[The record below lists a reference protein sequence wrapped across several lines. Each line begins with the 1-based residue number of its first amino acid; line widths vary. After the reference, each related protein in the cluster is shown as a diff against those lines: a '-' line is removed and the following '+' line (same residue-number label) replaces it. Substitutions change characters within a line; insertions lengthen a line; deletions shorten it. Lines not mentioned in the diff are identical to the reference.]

1 MDKKYSSIISFR
13 IFIAILLS
21 ILILNFNGFSK
32 NANSINVEGNLYY
45 VAKDGSDQNPGT
57 FDLPWLTIQHAADTM
72 RAGDKVLIR
81 KGTYHE
87 HVYIVHNG
95 KDENYIVFS
104 AYPGERPVIDG
115 TGVIKSQN
123 GFVIDKSYIKIIGLE
138 MSNWNENA
146 IWIEKA
152 ECIEISDCTI
162 HHVCCGIGFADGTHH
177 FDCNRVVVH
186 HFDLYGFDASPSGGA
201 ECHHGTF
208 NDCIAYKGRDREQN
222 VDGFA
227 LGHGEQHDFVL
238 NSCESYQVFDGFDIS
253 ARNTILNRCAAYDC
267 WNSGYKLWQDEVTL
281 INCISYH
288 NDISNVELDWD
299 GIPGT
304 TTLQNCTFVDAQ
316 IYSVWIENSADFLKM
331 YNCILAGGDNI
342 GLAFEQKDASNYEG
356 DYNLFHNDNSDR
368 LIAIG
373 YTDEFSISKF
383 DEWQEYSGQDIH
395 SLNANS
401 ITEIFINPVLSNY
414 HLSENSPAIDHGTSI
429 GAPSKDYEGNPRP
442 QENGFDIGAYE
453 R

>member
-1 MDKKYSSIISFR
+1 MVPF
-13 IFIAILLS
+13 
-21 ILILNFNGFSK
+21 
-32 NANSINVEGNLYY
+32 
-45 VAKDGSDQNPGT
+45 
-57 FDLPWLTIQHAADTM
+57 
-72 RAGDKVLIR
+72 
-81 KGTYHE
+81 
-87 HVYIVHNG
+87 
-95 KDENYIVFS
+95 
-104 AYPGERPVIDG
+104 
-115 TGVIKSQN
+115 
-123 GFVIDKSYIKIIGLE
+123 
-138 MSNWNENA
+138 
-146 IWIEKA
+146 
-152 ECIEISDCTI
+152 
-162 HHVCCGIGFADGTHH
+162 
-177 FDCNRVVVH
+177 
-186 HFDLYGFDASPSGGA
+186 
-201 ECHHGTF
+201 
-208 NDCIAYKGRDREQN
+208 DCIAYKGRDREQN

-401 ITEIFINPVLSNY
+401 ITEIFINPVLSGDSFNNFSY
-414 HLSENSPAIDHGTSI
+414 SNFNFSFLISRFDFSPSIFSILSHKFMNLSI
-429 GAPSKDYEGNPRP
+429 CLIS
-442 QENGFDIGAYE
+442 F
-453 R
+453 